1 MSAPQNFRSAFNGF
15 NREDVVRYLE
25 YINTKH
31 NTQLNQLNT
40 ENDYLRTKLSAV
52 EPDADLAQER
62 EMLMERVRELEE
74 RCAQLEE
81 QLTAAQ
87 TAAAQVVPVAVQT
100 EVPALQYSTSEE
112 LEAYRRAE
120 RTERMARE
128 RAELVYHQV
137 NGVLAEATAK
147 VDGVAADIGVMADQ
161 VMTQLSQLQIAVS
174 GSKQAL
180 QEAVSTMYAIK
191 PNV

>member
-31 NTQLNQLNT
+31 TTQVNQLNS
-40 ENDYLRTKLSAV
+40 EIDYLRTRMETIQPDSTVAEERDALLVQVEELKNRCSELEQQLSAV
-52 EPDADLAQER
+52 QESAPAQE
-62 EMLMERVRELEE
+62 E
-74 RCAQLEE
+74 
-81 QLTAAQ
+81 AA
-87 TAAAQVVPVAVQT
+87 PVAV
-100 EVPALQYSTSEE
+100 PAGTAEE

-120 RTERMARE
+120 RTERIARE

-137 NGVLAEATAK
+137 NGVLADATAK
-147 VDGVAADIGVMADQ
+147 VDGVASEISTMADQ
-161 VMTQLSQLQIAVS
+161 VMEQLNQLQNAVS

-180 QEAVSTMYAIK
+180 QDAVSTMYAIK
-191 PNV
+191 PNN